1 MRGCFALIAGFLS
14 LSRYAVETRTHNAR
28 ALLAEPHD
36 ELQQITL
43 CEFGLPRVVVRCDEI
58 VRVVDTAFDGDAVCA
73 HRVSAEATALRA
85 DANRKLSDI
94 FYAGS
99 DRIGKF

>member
-1 MRGCFALIAGFLS
+1 MYVQLARGSDDYGYHQEA
-14 LSRYAVETRTHNAR
+14 
-28 ALLAEPHD
+28 
-36 ELQQITL
+36 
-43 CEFGLPRVVVRCDEI
+43 PRV
-58 VRVVDTAFDGDAVCA
+58 TAAM
-73 HRVSAEATALRA
+73 SAEATALRA